1 MTERERFSRTFHHQE
16 ADRVPI
22 IDNIWA
28 GTSERWFRE
37 GMPRNACWTD
47 YFGIDLAPHIYVDN
61 SPQYPYVVLE
71 ENENTITYMSNWGV
85 TMRVLKQTDATPEL
99 LDYTVTDSNSWE
111 ECKRRMYAGENR
123 INWNWLKEAYPR
135 YRAEDRWI
143 TGDFWFG
150 FDVTHSHMMGTE
162 NMLIAMYE
170 EPEMVMD
177 MFDTYL
183 NRSIEL
189 MNEVWDAGYHFDSIF
204 WYDDMGYKG
213 TTFFSVDMYRE
224 LLKPFHKRAVQW
236 AHDRGIYAHLHSC
249 GNIMTLIDDLVD
261 IGIDALNPIEV
272 KAGMD
277 PFILKEK
284 YGDKLVLHGGINAVL
299 WSDTEAVLDEIG
311 KIVPVLK
318 ENSGYIFSSDHSIHS
333 DVSLETYRKII
344 AEVKK
349 VGAY

>member
-1 MTERERFSRTFHHQE
+1 
-16 ADRVPI
+16 
-22 IDNIWA
+22 
-28 GTSERWFRE
+28 
-37 GMPRNACWTD
+37 
-47 YFGIDLAPHIYVDN
+47 
-61 SPQYPYVVLE
+61 
-71 ENENTITYMSNWGV
+71 
-85 TMRVLKQTDATPEL
+85 
-99 LDYTVTDSNSWE
+99 
-111 ECKRRMYAGENR
+111 
-123 INWNWLKEAYPR
+123 
-135 YRAEDRWI
+135 
-143 TGDFWFG
+143 
-150 FDVTHSHMMGTE
+150 
-162 NMLIAMYE
+162 
-170 EPEMVMD
+170 
-177 MFDTYL
+177 
-183 NRSIEL
+183 
-189 MNEVWDAGYHFDSIF
+189 
-204 WYDDMGYKG
+204 MGYKG